1 MEKIYRHPKPDGQ
14 NGTEKEDAGEI
25 GFHVK
30 GDEMNLEM
38 LPLPIKIGSKL
49 APNSI
54 VNQPMECNNGDAQGN
69 PTELTLKRYRN
80 LAEGGAGII
89 IVESLTISYES
100 RARKNQLK
108 ISEETAT
115 GLGRLVKAMKEIN
128 EKSLILFQINHS
140 GRVSGAAFSKVVSLY
155 PTEDPSVHIL
165 TEEEIED
172 IGDMFVKAALIAK
185 QVGADGIDFKHCHGY
200 LCGEMLRPANIREDR
215 FGGGF
220 ENRTRFFRETTA
232 RIKKIVGKD
241 SFIIGSRFSIYEGIP
256 GGFGTP
262 GPQEVMEDLAEP
274 FNFAKMIEEMGM
286 DYINVSAGIPAITP
300 EIVRPTKNYPEG
312 VYRHFGWAKTVKK
325 LVKIPVIGSGYSYLR
340 DGKND
345 LKEPD
350 PSKKSFLY
358 WAEKNLKDGNVD
370 LVGIGRQSLADPLF
384 AKKILSGNIDQVN
397 FCTACGGCSI
407 LLGSQK
413 EVGCTVYNKYYKGVL
428 RQAKKS

>member
-1 MEKIYRHPKPDGQ
+1 
-14 NGTEKEDAGEI
+14 
-25 GFHVK
+25 
-30 GDEMNLEM
+30 MNLEM
-38 LPLPIKIGSKL
+38 LPLPIKIGGKL
-49 APNSI
+49 APNRI
-54 VNQPMECNNGDAQGN
+54 VNQPMECNDGDASGN
-69 PTELTLKRYRN
+69 PAELTLKRYRN

-115 GLGRLVKAMKEIN
+115 GLERLVKAMKEIN

-140 GRVSGAAFSKVVSLY
+140 GQHSNAAFSKVVSPY
-155 PTEDPSVHIL
+155 PTGDQSIHIL
-165 TEEEIED
+165 TDEEIEE
-172 IGDMFVKAALIAK
+172 IEEKFVKAALIAK

-220 ENRTRFFRETTA
+220 ENRTRLFKETTSK
-232 RIKKIVGKD
+232 IKKGLRKD
-241 SFIIGSRFSIYEGIP
+241 AFIIGVRFSVYEGIP

-274 FNFAKMIEEMGM
+274 FNFAKMMEEMGM

-300 EIVRPTKNYPEG
+300 EIVRPTKDYPEG
-312 VYRHFGWAKTVKK
+312 VYRHFGWAKAVKK

-384 AKKILSGNIDQVN
+384 AKKILSGDIDRIN
-397 FCTACGGCSI
+397 FCTACGGCSV
-407 LLGSQK
+407 LLRSQK
-413 EVGCTVYNKYYKGVL
+413 EVGCRVYDRYYKRVL
-428 RQAKKS
+428 RQTRKS